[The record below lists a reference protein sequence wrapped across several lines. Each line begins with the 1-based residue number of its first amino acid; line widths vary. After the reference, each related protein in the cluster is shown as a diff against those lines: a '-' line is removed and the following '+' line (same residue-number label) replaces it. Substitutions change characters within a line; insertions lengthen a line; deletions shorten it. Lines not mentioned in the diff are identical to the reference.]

1 MATDCRQQQQE
12 GQWVAAHPS
21 QAHRIPC
28 RCQSPSQ
35 DVLEV
40 GRQAGMLALTLEGIW
55 ARKFIVD
62 TCASHPM
69 DLLVESWQDDGRM
82 IEHKPTRLFWVI
94 SHLTG
99 NQWTRR
105 NPIYLPIEAVSTTPS
120 QLPGN
125 AWAHDASSAGVA
137 VSPRASVRLDD
148 SALKTK
154 LRQVKM
160 TGAKTKHVK
169 YYAVTLAIPKAS
181 DPATKV
187 SEIVTELVKN
197 LYGIDDNLVL
207 YSYQTKNHTKKK
219 ACFVGH

>member
-1 MATDCRQQQQE
+1 
-12 GQWVAAHPS
+12 
-21 QAHRIPC
+21 
-28 RCQSPSQ
+28 
-35 DVLEV
+35 
-40 GRQAGMLALTLEGIW
+40 MLASTLEGIW

-82 IEHKPTRLFWVI
+82 IEHNPTLLFWVI

-105 NPIYLPIEAVSTTPS
+105 NPIYLPIEAISTIPS

-125 AWAHDASSAGVA
+125 SWAHVASSAGVA
-137 VSPRASVRLDD
+137 VSPQASVRLDA

-181 DPATKV
+181 DPAKKF
-187 SEIVTELVKN
+187 SEIVTDLLTN
-197 LYGIDDNLVL
+197 QYGINGQLVI
-207 YSYQTKNHTKKK
+207 YPYKQNNHTKNKTT
-219 ACFVGH
+219 